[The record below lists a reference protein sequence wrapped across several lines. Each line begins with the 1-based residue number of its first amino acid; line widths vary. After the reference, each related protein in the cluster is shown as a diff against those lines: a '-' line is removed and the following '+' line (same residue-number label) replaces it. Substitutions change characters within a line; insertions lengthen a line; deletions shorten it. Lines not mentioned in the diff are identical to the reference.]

1 MEKKYITDYQ
11 NKTKEINEKITS
23 YADKYQEL
31 MDQVDEIELGQEEK
45 KTKGKSEEEKRN
57 KLKEEMDKKVKNQSI
72 KLTQI
77 TPTYHIYTPHT
88 TPKINQKDFV

>member
-1 MEKKYITDYQ
+1 MENISKYITDYQ

-45 KTKGKSEEEKRN
+45 KTKGCI
-57 KLKEEMDKKVKNQSI
+57 KKI
-72 KLTQI
+72 
-77 TPTYHIYTPHT
+77 IYLLSYRMY
-88 TPKINQKDFV
+88 